1 MATRKK
7 HKDPPLPKLIPATS
21 MAAPT
26 GLLYFMAPMLE
37 FDFEGELPFPCDDI
51 EEAEHTIR
59 KEIWGTSKPSF
70 IDAEAK
76 LMAILHEEIAKEMRK
91 NLLALSTSLPRPLEP

>member
-7 HKDPPLPKLIPATS
+7 HKDPPLPKVIPVTP

-26 GLLYFMAPMLE
+26 GLLYFMAPMPDLE

-59 KEIWGTSKPSF
+59 KEIWGTSKPIESRYSKP
-70 IDAEAK
+70 IDPSK
-76 LMAILHEEIAKEMRK
+76 YTTLKI
-91 NLLALSTSLPRPLEP
+91 TSLPRPSEP